1 MKTRVLLPTAAFSA
15 LAMLGAACGSSSPT
29 SAGSAATTS
38 APSSAAGSTKPA
50 SGTPIVIGLSIAL
63 TGSAAIPQLPV
74 GYQEAVNE
82 TNSAGGIT
90 VGGVKRPLKLIVLD
104 NRSDTSLMTSQ
115 VHTLVL
121 QDRAVALV
129 SGCCNLNVTEAPLA
143 NALHVPLVATAI
155 PTNLVASVNGTYAW
169 DVFVSLNSPTN
180 YFAKVVTSLGPTDG
194 KVALI
199 ANNNP
204 EGEGQQAVF
213 EAYAKAA
220 NFQVT
225 AKALV
230 PIGTTDYSAF
240 IDQAKLTGADNL
252 VVQMDSP
259 DCFALW
265 KQMKALGY
273 QPKTALANQC
283 GAIPT
288 WRGLGNLGNGTLLGL
303 DWTPQSG
310 LPDAAKIASVFNRTY
325 PNDVVDQETAVNSYT
340 AMEVLI
346 SAITHANSVNPTAIN
361 TAIGETDGPFPL
373 GTVKFDAKHGWG
385 GSTFNAQW
393 QNGNVVQVYPPV
405 PGVKAE
411 FPVSGLAG

>member
-1 MKTRVLLPTAAFSA
+1 
-15 LAMLGAACGSSSPT
+15 
-29 SAGSAATTS
+29 
-38 APSSAAGSTKPA
+38 
-50 SGTPIVIGLSIAL
+50 VIGVSIEL
-63 TGSAAIPQLPV
+63 TGSEAIPQLPV

-82 TNSAGGIT
+82 ANAAGGVTIA
-90 VGGVKRPLKLIVLD
+90 GVKHPLKLIILD
-104 NRSDTSLMTSQ
+104 NRSDTSLLTSQ

-121 QDRAVALV
+121 ADHAVALV

-143 NALHVPLVATAI
+143 NALHVPLVGTAI
-155 PTNLVASVNGTYAW
+155 PTNLVSSVNGTYGW
-169 DVFVSLNSPTN
+169 DVFVSLASPTN
-180 YFAKVVTSLGPTDG
+180 YFAKVVNSLGATDD

-230 PIGTTDYSAF
+230 PIGTTDYSSF
-240 IDQAKLTGADNL
+240 IDQAKQTGADNL

-288 WRGLGNLGNGTLLGL
+288 WRGLGSLGNGTLLGL

-310 LPDAAKIASVFNRTY
+310 LPEAAKMASVFSRTY
-325 PNDVVDQETAVNSYT
+325 PNDVVDQEVAVNGYT

-346 SAITHANSVNPTAIN
+346 SAIEHANSVSPTAIN

-373 GTVKFDAKHGWG
+373 GIVKFDSQHDWG
-385 GSTFNAQW
+385 GSTINAQW

-411 FPVSGLAG
+411 FPVTGLAG